1 MEQLTEEKKQELLAH
16 AIKMYPIGTKFH
28 PINSSTLEPH
38 ESDDYKVLNTPYW
51 SDEIIGA
58 NGNLYVKGIWA
69 PVISHPEGYVLNEVE
84 NAFPIY

>member
-1 MEQLTEEKKQELLAH
+1 MNKEELLAH

-28 PINSSTLEPH
+28 PINSSTLEPY
-38 ESDDYKVLNTPYW
+38 ESDDYKVLVVPVW
-51 SDEIIGA
+51 SSSDIICA

-69 PVISHPEGYVLNEVE
+69 PVISHPEGYVLDEIV